1 MVDLKLISYIKSS
14 LKKGY
19 SKEELIK
26 ILIKNGWTKKEAII
40 GFKFLEKHLKEK
52 GSEAEIKKAPL
63 IEFIQTSLKSGI
75 SEGEIRL
82 ALSAKGWKK
91 ATVDNAFKKIKFPV
105 IRQKKEKRPHQLKEK
120 PKPDFKNTFF
130 HIMSFIVISLI
141 LSLTFAVFI
150 YIEGLNNY
158 AIIDDQGNEL
168 TKTCIQDDCSD
179 MVGFGFSYV
188 YNNVWIYVGVSVL
201 IALIVVILYILLP
214 FKKELLW
221 IFNVLYF
228 LFLLVIIYNWIIF
241 QRG

>member
-14 LKKGY
+14 LEKGY
-19 SKEELIK
+19 SKEELTK
-26 ILIKNGWTKKEAII
+26 ILIENGWSKKEANI

-52 GSEAEIKKAPL
+52 GKKAEIKKTPL
-63 IEFIQTSLKSGI
+63 IEFIENSLKDGI

-82 ALSAKGWKK
+82 ALSAKGWKNEV
-91 ATVDNAFKKIKFPV
+91 VDNAFKKIKFPV
-105 IRQKKEKRPHQLKEK
+105 IIQKKEKKPQRIREK
-120 PKPDFKNTFF
+120 SKLNFKNTFL
-130 HIMSFIVISLI
+130 HIISFIVISLI

-158 AIIDDQGNEL
+158 TIIDEQGNEL

-179 MVGFGFSYV
+179 IIKFGFSYV
-188 YNNVWIYVGVSVL
+188 YNNVWIYVGISVL
-201 IALIVVILYILLP
+201 IALMMVILYMLLP

-221 IFNVLYF
+221 IYNVLYF
-228 LFLLVIIYNWIIF
+228 LFLLVIIYNWIMF